1 MKRIRKSRAARSLS
15 WLLTVAMLAPLACRV
30 IGPGAANAQAAVSG
44 SVQTV
49 IVIDFAN
56 KPGFLGEALARRAT
70 DAVAVELANSARFEV
85 LRRDEVD
92 RQAATLGL
100 KKPYDMVAQTK
111 LAAALGATVVVTGE
125 IAFVAPVVKS
135 EPKQVVAGLKVMMRQ
150 PGSPELINGAAQIG
164 EARARPGLSDDESLA
179 QEAVD
184 NAAVLCVKQMLATNL
199 PEGTIVSTVGQPSS
213 LQILI
218 NRGSRDGVQQGMQM
232 IVTRERQRVGK
243 IQVTNVFAADS
254 EAKPVENTLGI
265 RPEDKVR
272 AIFPMP
278 EFPKLAGIKGVKTG
292 PTAPRGSL
300 SALGKVLVVLAAGI
314 VIAAAVVGGK
324 NTSVTGVT
332 AEADVDGVTP
342 VVRISW
348 RDNFWGATTL
358 EHQIWRNPDA
368 PYNFQG
374 DPIASKQY
382 EPQYVDRP
390 APYSYWDG
398 ARSYLRAPLPGTG
411 GGGGGTS
418 GGSQAETVTP
428 DAGAVPGFT
437 IGQTYTYSI
446 TGVIRRPLAISNT
459 GGQGGGGGN
468 NQIGTED
475 VGTEPVT
482 SGPVTPVAQP
492 QLINPENMYTNVDLT
507 RFNPTWLSTTGADVF
522 VVEVST
528 DRTFKNRSLILQLPT
543 VYSTAPLATGVTQVL
558 PSSVDLTTNP
568 VLLRDRNF
576 ANYVNRVPN
585 TPKPTLYWRVGARND
600 NDRPGP
606 VHWIT
611 RNHGDG
617 DRTFRY
623 VYSEVRSFTPA
634 DMPPPPP

>member
-1 MKRIRKSRAARSLS
+1 
-15 WLLTVAMLAPLACRV
+15 MLAPFACRM
-30 IGPGAANAQAAVSG
+30 IGPGVANAQGPVAG

-56 KPGFLGEALARRAT
+56 KTGFLGEALARRAT

-85 LRRDEVD
+85 LRRDEVEK
-92 RQAATLGL
+92 QAGALGL
-100 KKPYDMVAQTK
+100 RKPYDMVAQAK
-111 LAAALGATVVVTGE
+111 LAQALGATAVITGE
-125 IAFVAPVVKS
+125 ISFVSPVAKS
-135 EPKQVVAGLKVMMRQ
+135 NPKQVVAGLKVMMRQ

-164 EARARPGLSDDESLA
+164 EASARPGLSDDESLA

-184 NAAVLCVKQMLATNL
+184 KAAVLCVKQMLATNL

-218 NRGSRDGVQQGMQM
+218 NRGSRDGVQEGMQM
-232 IVTRERQRVGK
+232 LVTREGQRVGK
-243 IQVTNVFAADS
+243 IQTTNVFAADS
-254 EAKPVENTLGI
+254 EAKPIENTLGI

-272 AIFPMP
+272 AVFPMP
-278 EFPKLAGIKGVKTG
+278 EFPKIAGIKGVKTG
-292 PTAPRGSL
+292 PSAPRGSI
-300 SALGKVLVVLAAGI
+300 SSVGKILVALAAGI
-314 VIAAAVVGGK
+314 VVAAAVAGGK

-342 VVRISW
+342 VVRLSW

-358 EHQIWRNPDA
+358 EHHIWRNPDV

-374 DPIASKQY
+374 NPVAAQRYGGS
-382 EPQYVDRP
+382 YVDRP
-390 APYSYWDG
+390 APYSFWDG
-398 ARSYLRAPLPGTG
+398 TRSFLQPPLPTAGGTTGTG
-411 GGGGGTS
+411 DNES
-418 GGSQAETVTP
+418 ETVTP

-437 IGQTYTYSI
+437 IGQTYTYAIS
-446 TGVIRRPLAISNT
+446 GVIRRVLPTANT
-459 GGQGGGGGN
+459 GGTSGGTSGTT
-468 NQIGTED
+468 GTED

-482 SGPVTPVAQP
+482 SGPVTPVAQS
-492 QLINPENMYTNVDLT
+492 QLVTPENLYTNVDLT
-507 RFNPTWLSTTGADVF
+507 HFNPTWLSTTGADVF

-543 VYSTAPLATGVTQVL
+543 VYSTAPQATGVTQVL
-558 PSSVDLTTNP
+558 ASSVNLTTNP
-568 VLLRDRNF
+568 VLLRDKNF
-576 ANYVNRVPN
+576 ANYVNGVAN
-585 TPKPTLYWRVGARND
+585 AAKPTLYWRVGARND

-634 DMPPPPP
+634 DMPPSPP